1 MLVNCALHCIQ
12 PGRPQC
18 HSSSNTIT
26 FIVVTTCMHSMN
38 IAASSVTPS
47 IEVKGIYLVWHL
59 KPHHSLEIQLQS
71 HDEHTVGN
79 NPP

>member
-1 MLVNCALHCIQ
+1 
-12 PGRPQC
+12 
-18 HSSSNTIT
+18 
-26 FIVVTTCMHSMN
+26 MHSMH
-38 IAASSVTPS
+38 IAASSVTPD
-47 IEVKGIYLVWHL
+47 IKVKGIYLVWHL